1 MKKNDKKDFQPDLIM
16 GPDYLFEATLENFK
30 RRRAL
35 LHASPVDMHSKLF
48 FERIL
53 QVKKVKELLFCGRA
67 R

>member
-1 MKKNDKKDFQPDLIM
+1 MKKNVKKKWHE
-16 GPDYLFEATLENFK
+16 GLFVASEFRFGETLENFK

-35 LHASPVDMHSKLF
+35 SHSSPIDMRSKLF

-53 QVKKVKELLFCGRA
+53 SVKKVRDLIFCGRG

>member
-1 MKKNDKKDFQPDLIM
+1 MKKNDKKDFHAGLLTGSDH
-16 GPDYLFEATLENFK
+16 LFEATLENFK

-35 LHASPVDMHSKLF
+35 LHTSPVDMRSKLF

-53 QVKKVKELLFCGRA
+53 QVKKAKDPVFCGRA